1 MALRVTIGKHGD
13 AFHYFVVSLYARLML
28 LFGCWIET
36 KNMIPKMFN
45 DIPVEATMRMT
56 TRWCNGG
63 IGCSPLLDF
72 C

>member
-13 AFHYFVVSLYARLML
+13 AFHCFVVSLCARLML
-28 LFGCWIET
+28 LFGCWIEM

-45 DIPVEATMRMT
+45 DILVEATMRMM
-56 TRWCNGG
+56 TRRCSGG